1 LAKLVPSER
10 FAENAWAT
18 LVCFFYALILSYGIG
33 LAIGVWM
40 GVHRLSGAVGE
51 PILIS
56 LYTLP
61 KVTLYPVVLLI
72 FWLSLSGRVT
82 FGGMHGVLPVALLT
96 MNAIRNIP
104 PVYLKS
110 AQTLQLSRWQTI
122 LTVLFPA
129 TLPEVIAGLR
139 IGFSLTL
146 LGVLLAEMF
155 AAKHGLGFLI
165 INAMQLMQAEE
176 MVTIAVVLFA
186 FAALANALLLWVKHQ
201 LHRRVKIPQDRTEYQ
216 PIPPPV
222 SSRLPSWSF
231 DDDIDHRLDFALAVV
246 EMMRHV
252 GEARAAIAGFKHH
265 RIGPEHRPDAARG
278 EMHVLDRSAGM
289 GGKGAGY
296 FGLYSVRSAAMVDS
310 KIPRPMTLRTMA
322 DAGKGSCA
330 ANRRP

>member
-1 LAKLVPSER
+1 MTTANRAVDTVTILIVLLLAWQALHQVVGATALPSPVPTLAYLAKLVPSER

-18 LVCFFYALILSYGIG
+18 LVCFFYALILSYGMG

-72 FWLSLSGRVT
+72 FGLSLSGRVT
-82 FGGMHGVLPVALLT
+82 FGAMHGILPVAIIT
-96 MNAIRNIP
+96 MSAIRHIP

-110 AQTLQLSRWQTI
+110 ARTLHLSRAQ
-122 LTVLFPA
+122 LVATVLFPA
-129 TLPEVIAGLR
+129 ALPEIVAGLR

-165 INAMQLMQAEE
+165 IPAMQLLQAEE

-186 FAALANALLLWVKHQ
+186 FAALA
-201 LHRRVKIPQDRTEYQ
+201 
-216 PIPPPV
+216 
-222 SSRLPSWSF
+222 
-231 DDDIDHRLDFALAVV
+231 
-246 EMMRHV
+246 
-252 GEARAAIAGFKHH
+252 
-265 RIGPEHRPDAARG
+265 
-278 EMHVLDRSAGM
+278 
-289 GGKGAGY
+289 
-296 FGLYSVRSAAMVDS
+296 
-310 KIPRPMTLRTMA
+310 
-322 DAGKGSCA
+322 
-330 ANRRP
+330 